1 MAPCLTPVEVFFMLK
16 ALLRDESGMETVE
29 WAVLLGLILAGVIG
43 VVLTLGPKV
52 TAKFQAVD
60 TALP

>member
-1 MAPCLTPVEVFFMLK
+1 MLRKFF
-16 ALLRDESGMETVE
+16 RDESGMETVE

-52 TAKFQAVD
+52 TAKFSAVD

>member
-1 MAPCLTPVEVFFMLK
+1 MLRK
-16 ALLRDESGMETVE
+16 AMKAFIRDESGMETVE